1 MIDQK
6 YVGEVDGFDISA
18 HLVEDEEGYYYG
30 EDDDAKRVAAENGD
44 WFYVGTVVTA
54 SKNDIVLGESSLWGS
69 EYGFLPGV
77 EGHVNPLDGEGEDFI
92 NGYGPDLIEEAIEEA
107 KAKLAQLVGS

>member
-6 YVGEVDGFDISA
+6 YLGEIDGFEISA
-18 HLVEDEEGYYYG
+18 HLVEDEGGYHYG
-30 EDDDAKRVAAENGD
+30 EEDDAKRVAAENGD

-54 SKNDIVLGESSLWGS
+54 SKNDIVLGQSSLWGS

-77 EGHVNPLDGEGEDFI
+77 EGHVNPLDGEGAEFI
-92 NGYGPDLIEEAIEEA
+92 NGYGPDLIGEAIEEA
-107 KAKLAQLVGS
+107 KAKLAELVKS